1 MPIRTA
7 GGKLFGVA
15 TMRTYDDG
23 CAAALDF
30 IIGER
35 WALVVVRELPGFE
48 V

>member
-7 GGKLFGVA
+7 GGKLFVLA
-15 TMRTYDDG
+15 TMRTYDG
-23 CAAALDF
+23 AAALDL